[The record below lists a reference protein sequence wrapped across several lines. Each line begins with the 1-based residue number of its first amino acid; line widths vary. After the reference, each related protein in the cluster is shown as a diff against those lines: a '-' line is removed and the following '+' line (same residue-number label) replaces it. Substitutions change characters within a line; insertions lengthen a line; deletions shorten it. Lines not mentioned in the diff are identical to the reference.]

1 MSRPIR
7 VFINGFGRIGRSL
20 FRQIM
25 TTPAGAGFEIA
36 GVNDIAPLETCAY
49 LLRYDSVYGPF
60 PQTIEAGQSWIQAH
74 ETRLPFHNEPDLR
87 TLDLGDVDIVL
98 ECTGRAKDR
107 TTAEAA
113 LAAGADRVLI
123 SGPSPAADATVVLG
137 ANEDRLG
144 ATRIVSN
151 ASCTTNAIAPL
162 LRALD
167 GAFGIA
173 RAHVTT
179 VHCYTGSQPTV
190 DQPGPNLERSR
201 AAAVSMVPTTTSA
214 MDQVAQVLP
223 GFRDRLSVTAVRVP
237 AISVSAVDAVLQLKN
252 PPVGDLHGAMAE
264 SLADRTLFGLTQD
277 PCVSTDFRGRT
288 ESLVL
293 ALPETRVTPGG
304 QLRMLGWYDNEWGFS
319 ARMLDM
325 ATRMAPLLP

>member
-20 FRQIM
+20 FRQIL
-25 TTPAGAGFEIA
+25 TSRAAAGFEIA

-60 PQTIEAGQSWIQAH
+60 PQPVETGPGWLAAGDI
-74 ETRLPFHNEPDLR
+74 RVPFHNAPDLR
-87 TLDLGDVDIVL
+87 RLDLSGVDVVL

-107 TTAEAA
+107 ATAEAGRE
-113 LAAGADRVLI
+113 AGAAHVLI
-123 SGPSPAADATVVLG
+123 SGPSPAADRTVVLG
-137 ANEDRLG
+137 ANESELG
-144 ATRIVSN
+144 DARIVSN

-162 LRALD
+162 LGALD
-167 GAFGIA
+167 GAFGIT

-190 DQPGPNLERSR
+190 DQPGANLERSR

-214 MDQVAQVLP
+214 MDQVTQVLP
-223 GFRDRLSVTAVRVP
+223 GFRDRLSVAAIRVP
-237 AISVSAVDAVLQLKN
+237 TISVSAVDAVLQLETA
-252 PPVGDLHGAMAE
+252 PGGDPAE
-264 SLADRTLFGLTQD
+264 ALTHALSDATLFGLTLD
-277 PCVSTDFRGRT
+277 PCVSTDLRGRT

-293 ALPETRVTPGG
+293 ALPETQVTRGG
-304 QLRMLGWYDNEWGFS
+304 QMRLLGWYDNEWGFS

-325 ATRMAPLLP
+325 ARRMAGRDM

>member
-1 MSRPIR
+1 VSRPIR

-20 FRQIM
+20 FRQIL
-25 TTPAGAGFEIA
+25 TTSAGAGIEIA

-60 PQTIEAGQSWIQAH
+60 PQPVEAGPGWIQTG

-87 TLDLGDVDIVL
+87 KLDLAEVDVVL

-107 TTAEAA
+107 DTAQAG
-113 LAAGADRVLI
+113 LRAGATQVLI
-123 SGPSPAADATVVLG
+123 SGPSPAADCTTVLG
-137 ANEDRLG
+137 ANEDEPG
-144 ATRIVSN
+144 EARIVSN
-151 ASCTTNAIAPL
+151 ASCTTNAIAPM

-167 GAFGIA
+167 QAFGIT
-173 RAHVTT
+173 RANVTT

-190 DQPGPNLERSR
+190 DQPGANLERSR
-201 AAAVSMVPTTTSA
+201 AAGVSMVPTTSSA
-214 MDQVAQVLP
+214 MDQVTGVLP
-223 GFRDRLSVTAVRVP
+223 HFRDRLSVAAVRVP
-237 AISVSAVDAVLQLKN
+237 TISVSAVDAVLQLDR
-252 PPVGDLHGAMAE
+252 PPEGDANIALTKA
-264 SLADRTLFGLTQD
+264 LADRRLFGMTND

-293 ALPETRVTPGG
+293 ALPETQVIAGG
-304 QLRMLGWYDNEWGFS
+304 QLRLLGWYDNEWGFS

-325 ATRMAPLLP
+325 ARRMAAREM

>member
-1 MSRPIR
+1 MTRPIR

-20 FRQIM
+20 FRQIL
-25 TTPAGAGFEIA
+25 TTEAGGGVEIA

-60 PQTIEAGQSWIQAH
+60 PQPVEAGPGWLTAGNI
-74 ETRLPFHNEPDLR
+74 RVPFHNEADLR
-87 TLDLGDVDIVL
+87 RLDLRDVDVVL

-107 TTAEAA
+107 HTVEAGRH
-113 LAAGADRVLI
+113 AGAGHVLI
-123 SGPSPAADATVVLG
+123 SGPSSVADRTIVMG
-137 ANEDRLG
+137 ANEDELG
-144 ATRIVSN
+144 DARIVSN

-162 LRALD
+162 LKALD
-167 GAFGIA
+167 GAFGID

-190 DQPGPNLERSR
+190 DQPGANLERSR

-214 MDQVAQVLP
+214 TDQVTQVLP
-223 GFRDRLSVTAVRVP
+223 AFRDRLSVAAVRVP
-237 AISVSAVDAVLQLKN
+237 TISVSAVDAVLQLN
-252 PPVGDLHGAMAE
+252 SVPDGDPTGALTDTLSDA
-264 SLADRTLFGLTQD
+264 TLFGLTRD

-293 ALPETRVTPGG
+293 ALPETQLMPGG
-304 QLRMLGWYDNEWGFS
+304 QLRLLGWYDNEWGFS

-325 ATRMAPLLP
+325 ARRMASRDT